1 MLLTFLPW
9 FPARPKFRR
18 HHRDLRRLCPLC
30 GVNCLNRLEPRETTC
45 HFLIFTRFLNTLSQ
59 HTCLFMCDF
68 FANQEPIN
76 IHRMPLLPDRPKL
89 IGRPLGVG
97 LSTVHKTSA
106 HASSACGCNERQ
118 PVRLVI
124 QLAKLE
130 SRQTFT

>member
-1 MLLTFLPW
+1 MRGITNKSG
-9 FPARPKFRR
+9 AMRI
-18 HHRDLRRLCPLC
+18 
-30 GVNCLNRLEPRETTC
+30 VSQISQICLNAG
-45 HFLIFTRFLNTLSQ
+45 
-59 HTCLFMCDF
+59 MCDF
-68 FANQEPIN
+68 VANQLPIN
-76 IHRMPLLPDRPKL
+76 IHRMPVLPGRPKL

-106 HASSACGCNERQ
+106 HAFSACGCNERQ